1 MGGRGSGRSGRPSYE
16 STRSLILCTTTFA
29 RAGLRFG
36 VSGYSTLTFTS
47 DDEPPFA
54 ATIETDTTVRQA
66 PYMRFAHARRTDPP
80 IAEQYNVRLLTSPQ
94 PFGGVRWWFECPR
107 TGRRAVKL
115 YLPLGGHQFWSRHAY
130 GLGYAS
136 QREDRMGRAQQQAI
150 KIYRALGGDGHWM
163 DGAPPKPKWMRWRT
177 YDRLATKLDTYNA
190 RFDSACVYGARRLL
204 ARYG

>member
-16 STRSLILCTTTFA
+16 STRSLVLCTTTFA

-36 VSGYSTLTFTS
+36 VLGNSTLTFTS
-47 DDEPPFA
+47 DHGSFSVA
-54 ATIETDTTVRQA
+54 IEIDTTVREA
-66 PYMRFAHARRTDPP
+66 PYMRLAHARRTDPP
-80 IAEQYNVRLLTSPQ
+80 ITQHYNVRLLTSPQ

-130 GLGYAS
+130 RLGYAS
-136 QREDRMGRAQQQAI
+136 QREDRKGRAQLQAV

-163 DGAPPKPKWMRWRT
+163 DGPPAKPKWMRWRT

-190 RFDSACVYGARRLL
+190 RFDSAWAGGAMRFL